1 MRALSI
7 SDPIELSHHCGG
19 EVPIDPAALGR
30 EQAFA
35 EGEDLRGKAE
45 VDRELEEERLAIRA
59 DVGNGLAKLAEQ
71 GQSHRECLEVAPTM
85 MTKVP
90 ASAWGTLP
98 DNGASSIAAPSSRTR
113 PESSTLASGLTVL
126 MSTYSLPGLSAAR
139 IPSGPSLM
147 SFSALSSVTMLNVTS
162 AAAATSRGCSSRPC
176 RGRSAALPWRQ
187 YGSCRI
193 RSSRRSSNGSDAS
206 PYRAEADDPD
216 RVICV

>member
-71 GQSHRECLEVAPTM
+71 GQSHRERLEVAPDHDDQG
-85 MTKVP
+85 
-90 ASAWGTLP
+90 SRLCLG
-98 DNGASSIAAPSSRTR
+98 DAAQQRSVEHRCAKLAHPSR
-113 PESSTLASGLTVL
+113 ELDAGLTTDRAHVDVQL
-126 MSTYSLPGLSAAR
+126 AWPE
-139 IPSGPSLM
+139 
-147 SFSALSSVTMLNVTS
+147 
-162 AAAATSRGCSSRPC
+162 RGEDPVRP
-176 RGRSAALPWRQ
+176 LT
-187 YGSCRI
+187 
-193 RSSRRSSNGSDAS
+193 
-206 PYRAEADDPD
+206 
-216 RVICV
+216 